1 MTTRPHTTRRRT
13 TSTQSREWRGR
24 RLVPAGV
31 TMLAQLRRALR
42 LVWESGPGWT
52 LASGALLVFQATLPL
67 LTLYLIKLVVD
78 SVVAAIPDNREEAFG
93 RVALLIGLAGG
104 VTLVSA
110 LCRSVAAFV
119 SDAQAQVVT
128 DHMHDILHA
137 KSVAVDL
144 EYYENSQ
151 YHDTLQRAQQEA
163 SFRPTRI
170 LNGLIQVVQS
180 GISLLAMAGLLFAF
194 HWSVAVILFGAAVP
208 GALLRTR
215 YASQMY
221 RWQRQRTTTERQAW
235 YLHWMLTGIA
245 YAKEMRLFGLGPLF
259 IRRFRDIRA
268 QLRHERLAITSRRS
282 AAELAGQASLILAV
296 FGTYAFVTY
305 RTVQGA
311 ITIGD
316 LVMYYQ
322 AFQRGQEFLREML
335 SGLAGLYEDH
345 LFLRSLYEF
354 LDLGRVVVEPQVPK
368 AVPRPLRAGIVFD
381 HVSFQYPTGT
391 RKILQDITLAIHPGE
406 SVAIVGDNGSGKT
419 TLIKLLCRLYDPTG
433 GTITIDG
440 VDVRDFNTEALRR
453 HIGVIFQD
461 YSHYYVTA
469 AENIWFGD
477 VETPPEHGR
486 ITAAA
491 RHSGADDVIMKLP
504 QGYDTVLGKLFD
516 HGEEL
521 SIGEWQKIALARAFM
536 RDAQILVLDEPT
548 SALDA
553 YAEYETYKQFR
564 RLAEDRTTILIS
576 HRLSTVKMADRI
588 YVLDDGRIAEHGSHD
603 RLIREGGRYARLF
616 ESQARHY
623 R

>member
-1 MTTRPHTTRRRT
+1 
-13 TSTQSREWRGR
+13 
-24 RLVPAGV
+24 
-31 TMLAQLRRALR
+31 
-42 LVWESGPGWT
+42 
-52 LASGALLVFQATLPL
+52 
-67 LTLYLIKLVVD
+67 
-78 SVVAAIPDNREEAFG
+78 
-93 RVALLIGLAGG
+93 
-104 VTLVSA
+104 
-110 LCRSVAAFV
+110 
-119 SDAQAQVVT
+119 
-128 DHMHDILHA
+128 
-137 KSVAVDL
+137 
-144 EYYENSQ
+144 
-151 YHDTLQRAQQEA
+151 
-163 SFRPTRI
+163 
-170 LNGLIQVVQS
+170 
-180 GISLLAMAGLLFAF
+180 
-194 HWSVAVILFGAAVP
+194 
-208 GALLRTR
+208 
-215 YASQMY
+215 
-221 RWQRQRTTTERQAW
+221 
-235 YLHWMLTGIA
+235 
-245 YAKEMRLFGLGPLF
+245 
-259 IRRFRDIRA
+259 
-268 QLRHERLAITSRRS
+268 
-282 AAELAGQASLILAV
+282 
-296 FGTYAFVTY
+296 
-305 RTVQGA
+305 
-311 ITIGD
+311 
-316 LVMYYQ
+316 
-322 AFQRGQEFLREML
+322 ML
-335 SGLAGLYEDH
+335 SGLSGLYEDH

-564 RLAEDRTTILIS
+564 RLAEDRTAILIS